1 MNQQFKYKSQ
11 TIKLLKQEYL
21 LWLWIWQWILKL
33 TPKSWAT
40 KEKPDKLN
48 FIKIKNQGSSLVVH
62 WLRMHLAMQRM
73 KVWSLIWELRP
84 MCCRATKPT
93 HHSYWAHALLEH
105 RHRNYW
111 AYVLQLLKSVHLGP
125 VLHKRRHCN
134 EKPVHRQRRAAP
146 ACHN

>member
-93 HHSYWAHALLEH
+93 HHSYWAHALKSLCSTRETH
-105 RHRNYW
+105 VPQQR
-111 AYVLQLLKSVHLGP
+111 ALTLQWRP
-125 VLHKRRHCN
+125 
-134 EKPVHRQRRAAP
+134 RAVK
-146 ACHN
+146 